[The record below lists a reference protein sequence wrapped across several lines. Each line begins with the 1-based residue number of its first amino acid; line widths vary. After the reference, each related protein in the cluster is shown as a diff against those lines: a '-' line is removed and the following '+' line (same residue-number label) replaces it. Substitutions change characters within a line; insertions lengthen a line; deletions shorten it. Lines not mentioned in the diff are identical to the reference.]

1 MHNCFNAR
9 DRADMVVRTMIFS
22 SLPLLPCESPL
33 PVEDPDVKKETKM
46 QQKQKNLAKWEK
58 YETRAFLNFYG
69 FLRGNRKIKN

>member
-46 QQKQKNLAKWEK
+46 QQKQK
-58 YETRAFLNFYG
+58 T
-69 FLRGNRKIKN
+69 